1 MNPIRL
7 TPTVKWLVITCF
19 AAFVIQKGGDL
30 FLGTHLKEVF
40 ALTPDLAIKNFEI
53 WQLFTY
59 SFLHDDP
66 MHLFLNLMMLAFIGS
81 ELEAIWGR
89 TRFLR
94 FYFFCTGIAALT
106 YLIAQIAFYRGSVPM
121 VGASGAI
128 YGLLMAYGLLFG
140 ERVLLFM
147 MIFPMKAKHFVWVLA
162 LVEFISSIFSSGNAM
177 GSVAHLGGMAAG
189 FGLLWGRAAWKVFKR
204 QHDESASRRQR
215 EARVKGAS
223 HLKLVANNPKAG
235 SKSKSGAGS
244 SGDDHDSDGSPKTWH

>member
-7 TPTVKWLVITCF
+7 TPTVKWLIITCF
-19 AAFVIQKGGDL
+19 AAFVVQQGGDR
-30 FLGTHLKEVF
+30 FLGTHLFQIF
-40 ALTPDLAIKNFEI
+40 ALVPRLAIGQFEI

-66 MHLFLNLMMLAFIGS
+66 MHLFLNLVMLAFIGS
-81 ELEAIWGR
+81 ELEMIWGKA
-89 TRFLR
+89 RFLR
-94 FYFFCTGIAALT
+94 FYFFCTVIAALT
-106 YLIAQIAFYRGSVPM
+106 YLVIQMARYQGDTPM

-162 LVEFISSIFSSGNAM
+162 LVEFVSSVFSSGNAM

-204 QHDESASRRQR
+204 QREEGAAQRQR

-223 HLKLVANNPKAG
+223 HLKLVSNNPKKG
-235 SKSKSGAGS
+235 SSGSRG